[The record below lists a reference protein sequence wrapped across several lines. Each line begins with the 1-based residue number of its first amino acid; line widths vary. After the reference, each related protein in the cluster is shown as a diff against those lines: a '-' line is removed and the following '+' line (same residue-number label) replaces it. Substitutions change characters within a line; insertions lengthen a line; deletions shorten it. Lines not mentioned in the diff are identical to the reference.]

1 MKHYLKFIVLFCAVM
16 LCAAQFTSDARKRSS
31 RRSSTTSGVVHKVN
45 STQFKNRV
53 ADYDTRPFRLKGNRP
68 VVIDFY
74 ATWCGPCRRL
84 APYMDQLARQYA
96 GRVDFYSV
104 DVDANKDVWQAYRVR
119 NSIPTVYII
128 STNGRYDY
136 FTGLPEDPISTISNR
151 IDRIIY

>member
-74 ATWCGPCRRL
+74 TTWCGYCRRL

-104 DVDANKDVWQAYRVR
+104 DVDANKDVGRAYGVNRY
-119 NSIPTVYII
+119 PTVYII
-128 STNGRYDY
+128 STDGSYDY
-136 FTGLPEDPISTISNR
+136 FTGMPNDPIIYISNR